1 MASPVRNQNF
11 PKSKESG
18 ISNGASEPSFAEIA
32 LGLPIDKLFDYR
44 IPPELEKEIAVGK
57 RVWVPFQN
65 KRKVGYVVA
74 IKSVSDVE
82 NVKTIE
88 EIIDKEP
95 LIDPEILT
103 LSKKI
108 AEYYFASW
116 GQAIEASIPIALK
129 KGKVKMGHRKTKI
142 EGEPYPSEELKLPHT
157 LTGEQEEALAA
168 ILKSLEGNKH
178 TTFLLH
184 GITASGKTEIYLRV
198 IKRAL
203 ELGRSSIVLVPEIS
217 LTPQTVERFKS
228 RFGDN
233 IAVLHSK
240 LSEGMR
246 FHEWERIKSGEVK
259 IVVGARSAIF
269 SPVKNLGTIILDE
282 EHETSYKQ
290 EEAPRYHA
298 REVAQMRSEIAEC
311 PLILGTAT
319 PSMESYYKA
328 EKGEFKLLELT
339 KRIDNMVLPKV
350 TIVDMKKELHET
362 RKIAVFS
369 RLLKNKIEEAA
380 QKNEQVILFLNRRGF
395 STFVNCKKCGF
406 VAKCSKCDSVMVY
419 HFATQKLTCHWC
431 NSSMLPP
438 KICPSCQGNYISY
451 FGLGTEKVEEELR
464 HMLPYTRIERMDT
477 DSTAKKGS
485 HARILGDFKRG
496 IIKVLIG
503 TQMIAKGLDFPN
515 VTLVG
520 VISADTGL
528 NLPDFRASERTFC
541 LLTQVAGRAGRGE
554 LGGEVVIQTY
564 APEHYAVAS
573 SMKHDY
579 QGFYAKEIES
589 RRELGLPPFYHMAR
603 ITLQGR
609 NNAYALDAAEK
620 LSSAIRES
628 FKDKHI
634 FVLGPVPAIVS
645 KLRGRYRWNIMIKGK
660 DPFRLNECLK
670 KILSNYK
677 IVKGVGAIVDVDPL
691 TM

>member
-1 MASPVRNQNF
+1 
-11 PKSKESG
+11 
-18 ISNGASEPSFAEIA
+18 
-32 LGLPIDKLFDYR
+32 
-44 IPPELEKEIAVGK
+44 
-57 RVWVPFQN
+57 
-65 KRKVGYVVA
+65 
-74 IKSVSDVE
+74 
-82 NVKTIE
+82 
-88 EIIDKEP
+88 
-95 LIDPEILT
+95 
-103 LSKKI
+103 
-108 AEYYFASW
+108 
-116 GQAIEASIPIALK
+116 
-129 KGKVKMGHRKTKI
+129 
-142 EGEPYPSEELKLPHT
+142 
-157 LTGEQEEALAA
+157 
-168 ILKSLEGNKH
+168 
-178 TTFLLH
+178 
-184 GITASGKTEIYLRV
+184 
-198 IKRAL
+198 
-203 ELGRSSIVLVPEIS
+203 
-217 LTPQTVERFKS
+217 
-228 RFGDN
+228 
-233 IAVLHSK
+233 
-240 LSEGMR
+240 
-246 FHEWERIKSGEVK
+246 
-259 IVVGARSAIF
+259 
-269 SPVKNLGTIILDE
+269 
-282 EHETSYKQ
+282 
-290 EEAPRYHA
+290 
-298 REVAQMRSEIAEC
+298 
-311 PLILGTAT
+311 
-319 PSMESYYKA
+319 
-328 EKGEFKLLELT
+328 
-339 KRIDNMVLPKV
+339 
-350 TIVDMKKELHET
+350 
-362 RKIAVFS
+362 
-369 RLLKNKIEEAA
+369 
-380 QKNEQVILFLNRRGF
+380 
-395 STFVNCKKCGF
+395 
-406 VAKCSKCDSVMVY
+406 
-419 HFATQKLTCHWC
+419 
-431 NSSMLPP
+431 
-438 KICPSCQGNYISY
+438 
-451 FGLGTEKVEEELR
+451 
-464 HMLPYTRIERMDT
+464 MDT

-515 VTLVG
+515 LTLVG